1 MSFEKLANFSNK
13 TDLYPDSRTTLVSPD
28 DELKRGIW
36 PRSLAL
42 WMAAFYAS
50 LYIIR
55 PWEELF
61 PSLAGIHLM
70 KIYAVCLIAVVFFN
84 KKNRFQMDF
93 QALTILFFT
102 LALAI
107 SAVFAIY
114 PPMSWPSF
122 WEFLTVVVF
131 YFILILVARTPYEL
145 FFLVTCY
152 IVTMAVYLAKS
163 QWEYFV
169 HGAHRYDPGTGIV
182 RMCGIESTFGGPNA
196 LAMSI
201 VVSLPFLLLIWSIR
215 KEFTEKWPHLWRK
228 WFPRFLVFYAALAV
242 SSVILTNSRS
252 GMLCFVLFAVMV
264 MLRGKGIGGKIGT
277 ITLGIIILAGIW
289 LVMPQENRNRFRSIW
304 DPSAG
309 THVAQKDADARV
321 EGFWVGIEM
330 FEDFP
335 LTGVGINNGKRYRRE
350 NIDERWE
357 QTHNLIGQVLGETGI
372 VGGLTFSLMVI
383 VMVFNSRRVRM
394 LGERNGSDL
403 KLKALSRLGLAC
415 RDAVIL
421 LFFEGLFGHNL
432 LRFNWL
438 WFAAFSVL
446 ALQFA
451 QSLQST
457 NRRQR

>member
-1 MSFEKLANFSNK
+1 MRENR
-13 TDLYPDSRTTLVSPD
+13 TDLYPDNEATLVSPD
-28 DELKRGIW
+28 DELKKGIW
-36 PRSLAL
+36 PRSVAL
-42 WMAAFYAS
+42 WMAAFYGS

-70 KIYAVCLIAVVFFN
+70 KIYALCLIAVMFFS

-102 LALAI
+102 LALFI
-107 SAVFAIY
+107 SAVFAIH
-114 PPMSWPSF
+114 PPASWPSV
-122 WEFLTVVVF
+122 WEFVTVVVF
-131 YFILILVARTPYEL
+131 YFILILVVRTPYEL
-145 FFLVTCY
+145 GFLVTCY

-201 VVSLPFLLLIWSIR
+201 VVSLPFLVFLWSIR
-215 KEFTEKWPHLWRK
+215 KELTEKWPHLWRK

-252 GMLCFVLFAVMV
+252 GMLCFVVFAVMV

-309 THVAQKDADARV
+309 TAVAQKDADARV
-321 EGFWVGIEM
+321 EGFWIGIEI
-330 FEDFP
+330 FEEFP
-335 LTGVGINNGKRYRRE
+335 LTGVGIDNAKRYRYV
-350 NIDERWE
+350 NIDRWE
-357 QTHNLIGQVLGETGI
+357 QTHNLVGQLLGETGI
-372 VGGLTFSLMVI
+372 VGGFTFIMMVMVI
-383 VMVFNSRRVRM
+383 LVNSRKVRF
-394 LGERNGSDL
+394 LGERNSSDP
-403 KLKALSRLGLAC
+403 KLRSLSRLGLAC
-415 RDAVIL
+415 RDGVIL

-451 QSLQST
+451 RSIKST
-457 NRRQR
+457 NQRQG